1 VNLTKPDDN
10 PTNNQDGA
18 PLTVLPAPIRDV
30 AVNITVPP
38 ESVLVGVPF
47 NYTINM

>member
-30 AVNITVPP
+30 AVNITATPDVGPLGSNITY
-38 ESVLVGVPF
+38 SV
-47 NYTINM
+47 IM